1 MREDVSET
9 RKTLE
14 KHEHSMTAVW
24 LETVQVFK
32 LRSIVRK
39 AGFEKEP
46 GDRVAEIITLM
57 MRLPFLLLKSV
68 YRWYTSDFQ
77 RSPQYAAL
85 KDLFER
91 SFSSYPW

>member
-9 RKTLE
+9 RKILE

-24 LETVQVFK
+24 LETAQVFK

-91 SFSSYPW
+91 AFLSNPW